1 MDEIELKV
9 HDMSSTLQP
18 ADAYALVLEE
28 VNGNRKLPIIIG
40 SLEAQA
46 IKVVMMGYK
55 MPRPL
60 THDLFLT
67 VTKELG
73 TALKKVLIYKVKD
86 GVYYSYLFLEK
97 EGEVFKIDSRTS
109 DAIAL
114 AMRCGCPV
122 YTTDEIIL
130 CINVHGDLWVLYYR
144 AEPSRV
150 KADESGRADLL
161 RVTIHRAVLL
171 DLGRGTGE
179 DGNHHETP
187 VLAGYVAVGHI
198 EYDRFCPVAGGSRE
212 IDRFRTEFRVGNVG
226 TDNGNR
232 RGSTLF
238 Q

>member
-40 SLEAQA
+40 SLQA

-86 GVYYSYLFLEK
+86 GVYYSYLFLERK
-97 EGEVFKIDSRTS
+97 VENI
-109 DAIAL
+109 
-114 AMRCGCPV
+114 
-122 YTTDEIIL
+122 
-130 CINVHGDLWVLYYR
+130 
-144 AEPSRV
+144 
-150 KADESGRADLL
+150 
-161 RVTIHRAVLL
+161 
-171 DLGRGTGE
+171 
-179 DGNHHETP
+179 
-187 VLAGYVAVGHI
+187 
-198 EYDRFCPVAGGSRE
+198 
-212 IDRFRTEFRVGNVG
+212 
-226 TDNGNR
+226 
-232 RGSTLF
+232 
-238 Q
+238 

>member
-114 AMRCGCPV
+114 AI
-122 YTTDEIIL
+122 YTTDEIM
-130 CINVHGDLWVLYYR
+130 
-144 AEPSRV
+144 
-150 KADESGRADLL
+150 ESEQL
-161 RVTIHRAVLL
+161 
-171 DLGRGTGE
+171 
-179 DGNHHETP
+179 HE
-187 VLAGYVAVGHI
+187 V
-198 EYDRFCPVAGGSRE
+198 
-212 IDRFRTEFRVGNVG
+212 
-226 TDNGNR
+226 
-232 RGSTLF
+232 GSTAFSVNVNTVDVVMLKEALSKAIEEENYE
-238 Q
+238 QASRLRDEIKRREQEEENTIA

>member
-122 YTTDEIIL
+122 YTTDEIM
-130 CINVHGDLWVLYYR
+130 
-144 AEPSRV
+144 
-150 KADESGRADLL
+150 ESEQL
-161 RVTIHRAVLL
+161 
-171 DLGRGTGE
+171 
-179 DGNHHETP
+179 HE
-187 VLAGYVAVGHI
+187 V
-198 EYDRFCPVAGGSRE
+198 
-212 IDRFRTEFRVGNVG
+212 
-226 TDNGNR
+226 
-232 RGSTLF
+232 GSTAFSPPLPFMPLF
-238 Q
+238 SAIVLKSNDITIAASLGIALAYSLSDEQEAISSTIATSANPQIPFLIFLFLV

>member
-55 MPRPL
+55 MPRP
-60 THDLFLT
+60 

-73 TALKKVLIYKVKD
+73 AALKKVLIYKVKD

-122 YTTDEIIL
+122 YTTNEIMESEQLHEVGNTAFSVNVNTVDVVMLKEALSKAIEEENYEQASRLRDEIKRREQEEE
-130 CINVHGDLWVLYYR
+130 N
-144 AEPSRV
+144 
-150 KADESGRADLL
+150 
-161 RVTIHRAVLL
+161 TIA
-171 DLGRGTGE
+171 
-179 DGNHHETP
+179 
-187 VLAGYVAVGHI
+187 
-198 EYDRFCPVAGGSRE
+198 
-212 IDRFRTEFRVGNVG
+212 
-226 TDNGNR
+226 
-232 RGSTLF
+232 
-238 Q
+238 

>member
-86 GVYYSYLFLEK
+86 GVYIPICFWKRKVRYLK
-97 EGEVFKIDSRTS
+97 
-109 DAIAL
+109 
-114 AMRCGCPV
+114 
-122 YTTDEIIL
+122 
-130 CINVHGDLWVLYYR
+130 
-144 AEPSRV
+144 
-150 KADESGRADLL
+150 
-161 RVTIHRAVLL
+161 
-171 DLGRGTGE
+171 
-179 DGNHHETP
+179 
-187 VLAGYVAVGHI
+187 
-198 EYDRFCPVAGGSRE
+198 
-212 IDRFRTEFRVGNVG
+212 
-226 TDNGNR
+226 
-232 RGSTLF
+232 
-238 Q
+238 

>member
-97 EGEVFKIDSRTS
+97 EGMHVTNAEDGQQGVEYFSHSEEYYFDVILMDVRMPVMDGIEATKAIRGMARK
-109 DAIAL
+109 DAATVPIIAL
-114 AMRCGCPV
+114 SAN
-122 YTTDEIIL
+122 TFDEDIEECKAAGMNGHMSKPIIP
-130 CINVHGDLWVLYYR
+130 DEFYKVLQK
-144 AEPSRV
+144 AIPS
-150 KADESGRADLL
+150 
-161 RVTIHRAVLL
+161 
-171 DLGRGTGE
+171 
-179 DGNHHETP
+179 P
-187 VLAGYVAVGHI
+187 
-198 EYDRFCPVAGGSRE
+198 
-212 IDRFRTEFRVGNVG
+212 
-226 TDNGNR
+226 
-232 RGSTLF
+232 
-238 Q
+238 

>member
-86 GVYYSYLFLEK
+86 GVYYSYLFWEK
-97 EGEVFKIDSRTS
+97 EDSRTS

-122 YTTDEIIL
+122 YTTDEIM
-130 CINVHGDLWVLYYR
+130 
-144 AEPSRV
+144 
-150 KADESGRADLL
+150 ESEQL
-161 RVTIHRAVLL
+161 
-171 DLGRGTGE
+171 
-179 DGNHHETP
+179 HE
-187 VLAGYVAVGHI
+187 V
-198 EYDRFCPVAGGSRE
+198 
-212 IDRFRTEFRVGNVG
+212 
-226 TDNGNR
+226 
-232 RGSTLF
+232 GSTAFSVNVNTVDVVMLKEALSKAIEEENYE
-238 Q
+238 QASRLRDEIKRREQEEENTIA